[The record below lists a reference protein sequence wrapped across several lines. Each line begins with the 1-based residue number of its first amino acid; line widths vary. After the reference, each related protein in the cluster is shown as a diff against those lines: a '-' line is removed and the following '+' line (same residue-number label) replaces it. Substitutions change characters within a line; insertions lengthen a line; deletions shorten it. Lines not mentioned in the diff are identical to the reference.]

1 MLSRVADA
9 VYWMSRYVERSENV
23 ARFVDVNLSLAM
35 DLPEADEQWLA
46 LVKASGDEELFAR
59 RYGDPSRSNVIQ
71 FLTFEREAPNSILS
85 TLSRARENAR
95 TVREVISSE
104 MWEQINKSY
113 LAVRDA
119 ARSKTALDTPHDF
132 FTSIKQ
138 ASQLFVGMTY
148 LTMTH
153 NEAWHFARVGRLLER
168 ADKTSRFL
176 DVKHFMDPESIGRES
191 AEGEIQWSALLR
203 SASAF
208 EMYRKRFGQIAPLR
222 VIEFLLFSQR
232 FPRSVRYCLRKA
244 ERSVHAISG
253 TPLGTAQS
261 PAERV
266 LGRLAAQVEFG
277 ELAEVMDP
285 GLHEWLDAFQTKLN
299 RAGDAIS
306 ETFFRVQVEEPPPR
320 RAPRG
325 QDRSPSQSV
334 QGQSQSQSQSGQR
347 QSQSS
352 SSSPETGTRDDG

>member
-46 LVKASGDEELFAR
+46 LVKASGDEDLFAR
-59 RYGDPSRSNVIQ
+59 RYGEPSRSNVIQ

-119 ARSKTALDTPHDF
+119 SRSKTALDTPHDF

-176 DVKHFMDPESIGRES
+176 DVKHFMAPESIGHES

-222 VIEFLLFSQR
+222 VIEFLLLSQR

-266 LGRLAAQVEFG
+266 LGRLAAQVEFA
-277 ELAEVMDP
+277 ELSEIMDP
-285 GLHEWLDAFQTKLN
+285 GLHEWLDAFQSELN

-306 ETFFRVQVEEPPPR
+306 ETFFRARLDEPSPRAEVPPQPPS
-320 RAPRG
+320 RAR
-325 QDRSPSQSV
+325 
-334 QGQSQSQSQSGQR
+334 QSQSQTLGVEAAPPRTSDEG
-347 QSQSS
+347 
-352 SSSPETGTRDDG
+352 